1 MFKISTRGDY
11 GLLFLSA
18 LAEKLQNGRQF
29 VSLKEI
35 VAEKHLSLSYLTQ
48 IALPLKRAGILK
60 SKEGR
65 EGGYALAKKPTEIR
79 LIEVLEILEGPVA
92 PVRCCESNYGGAK
105 PKKCGSE
112 NFCNVKSVWHA
123 AQLQLKQFLSSKTLA
138 DTLSHKNLYVP
149 NP

>member
-18 LAEKLQNGRQF
+18 LAEKIQAGRQF

-35 VAEKHLSLSYLTQ
+35 AAEKHLSVAYLTQ
-48 IALPLKRAGILK
+48 IALPLKRAGFLK

-65 EGGYALAKKPTEIR
+65 EGGYTLTKKPAEIR
-79 LIEVLEILEGPVA
+79 LIDVLETLEGPVA
-92 PVRCCESNYGGAK
+92 PVRCCESNDVGVAA
-105 PKKCGSE
+105 KKCGSE
-112 NFCNVKSVWHA
+112 NFCNVKSIWHA

-138 DTLSHKNLYVP
+138 DTLYVP
-149 NP
+149 H